1 MSTVTLELIK
11 TKQAELNAMIA
22 SFEATKSVQ
31 DLFPITFGAPQL
43 NDGERWVGTIIS
55 AGGKKEHVILLP
67 GEKDDI
73 NWQDATEWAASIG
86 GQLPDRVEY
95 ALLFSCMKDEFKEEA
110 YWTCETHKGNAEW
123 AWYQGFY
130 TGYQYH
136 THKHN
141 DLRARAV
148 RRELDI

>member
-1 MSTVTLELIK
+1 MSAVTLDLIK

-22 SFEATKSVQ
+22 RFEATKSVQ

-43 NDGERWVGTIIS
+43 NEGERWVGTIIS

-67 GEKDDI
+67 GEKDET

-86 GQLPDRVEY
+86 GQLPDRVES
-95 ALLFSCMKDEFKEEA
+95 ALLYSCMKDEFKEAA
-110 YWTCETHKGNAEW
+110 YWTCETHTGNAEW
-123 AWYQGFY
+123 AWYQHFHRGTQLSY
-130 TGYQYH
+130 CKGTE
-136 THKHN
+136 
-141 DLRARAV
+141 LRARAV

>member
-1 MSTVTLELIK
+1 MRTITLEQIK
-11 TKQAELNAMIA
+11 AEQTKLNAMIA

-43 NDGERWVGTIIS
+43 NDGEQWVGTILS

-67 GEKDDI
+67 GEKTDI
-73 NWQDATEWAASIG
+73 NWKDANEWAASIG
-86 GQLPDRVEY
+86 GQLPDRVES

-110 YWTCETHKGNAEW
+110 YWTCEEHKANDSW
-123 AWYQGFY
+123 AWCQDF
-130 TGYQYH
+130 GYGTQDSYL
-136 THKHN
+136 KISE
-141 DLRARAV
+141 LRARAV